1 MFAVREKDVASTVRA
16 RYVYDM
22 TFADHVDADASAL
35 ESHFRSQLLRLRA
48 QGPSPGADPD
58 TVVGPEEARAGVALT
73 FDVVVYTTGVRCS
86 EKWVPACGAEACEI
100 PDAAVVPVLD
110 ADDTLLCGLRLGS
123 RIEIPFD
130 ES

>member
-1 MFAVREKDVASTVRA
+1 MLEKDLAATVRA

-22 TFADHVDADASAL
+22 TFAEHVDADAPAL
-35 ESHFRSQLLRLRA
+35 ESHFRAQLLRLRA
-48 QGPSPGADPD
+48 QGSSPGADPD

-73 FDVVVYTTGVRCS
+73 FDVVVYTTGVPCG
-86 EKWVPACGAEACEI
+86 ENWVPARGVEVREI
-100 PDAAVVPVLD
+100 ADAAVVPVLD

-123 RIEIPFD
+123 RIEVPFD